1 MSAGFGAFEI
11 ARSGMHVNERGL
23 FATGHNISNVNT
35 PGYPGSSLLLP
46 QDHISV

>member
-23 FATGHNISNVNT
+23 
-35 PGYPGSSLLLP
+35 LQ
-46 QDHISV
+46 QDTIYQM